1 MANTCLRVL
10 SFTTVS
16 FVLVACG
23 GGSAPP
29 SESPKPPASAT
40 PSAAPSATAA
50 PAASAAPAT
59 ADAGAKVAEAPKP
72 PAPTPAVKW
81 TGFAT
86 PESVL
91 WDEARDRYLVSNV
104 NGRPVDI
111 DNNGFISVLT
121 PDGKVE
127 NLKWIEG
134 GKNKVT
140 LNAPKGMAIVKDV
153 LYVADLDTLRM
164 FDVKSGAPKGEV
176 KLEGAT
182 FANDVAATDDG
193 KVFVSDSGLKMEGSD
208 FKPTGTDAVWVV
220 EKGKAKAYAKST
232 DLAKPNGL
240 LVDGKALVVVPFG
253 SNEIY
258 KLDDKGARSDVTKL
272 PKGGFDGIVKLGD
285 MLLVSSWEGQAVYK
299 GKLGGAFEPVLQ
311 SLEAPADIGYDKKRG
326 RVLVPRFMGNVV
338 EAYDV
343 K

>member
-1 MANTCLRVL
+1 MSPA
-10 SFTTVS
+10 SD
-16 FVLVACG
+16 
-23 GGSAPP
+23 SAA
-29 SESPKPPASAT
+29 PPAS
-40 PSAAPSATAA
+40 SAPVES
-50 PAASAAPAT
+50 ASAAPQ
-59 ADAGAKVAEAPKP
+59 ADAGSTAAQPEKP

-91 WDEARDRYLVSNV
+91 YDEARDRYLVSNI
-104 NGRPVDI
+104 NGRPVDA
-111 DNNGFISVLT
+111 DGNGFISALT

-140 LNAPKGMAIVKDV
+140 LNAPKGMAIAKDV

-164 FDVKSGAPKGEV
+164 FDVKTGAPKGEV

-182 FANDVAATDDG
+182 LVNDVAATDDG
-193 KVFVSDSGLKMEGSD
+193 KIFVSDSGLRLEGSD
-208 FKPTGTDAVWVV
+208 WKPTGTDAVWVV
-220 EKGKAKAYAKST
+220 EKGKAKVYAKST
-232 DLAKPNGL
+232 DLARPNGL
-240 LVDGKALVVVPFG
+240 LVDGKSLVVVPFG
-253 SNEIY
+253 SNEAY
-258 KLDDKGARSDVTKL
+258 KLDDKGVRSEVTKL
-272 PKGGFDGIVKLGD
+272 PKGSLDGVVKVGD
-285 MLLVSSWEGQAVYK
+285 ALLVSSWEGQAIYK

-311 SLEAPADIGYDKKRG
+311 SLEAPADIDYDKKRG
-326 RVLVPRFMGNVV
+326 RVLVPRFMANVV